1 MFQNYNYYPPQT
13 NQVSQQAYTT
23 TPQYLRSVP
32 PQGLRG
38 RPVSSLDE
46 VRATSIDFDGSIFYF
61 PDIAN
66 RRIYTK
72 QINMDGTANLLMYE
86 LKEIPREKEYEQMPS
101 IEQFVTKDEFERV
114 LADLR
119 QSLAG
124 QNIPVVAEKTK
135 NEILTF

>member
-1 MFQNYNYYPPQT
+1 MYQNYNYYPPQT
-13 NQVSQQAYTT
+13 NQVSQQTYGTA
-23 TPQYLRSVP
+23 QSYLRQVP

-86 LKEIPREKEYEQMPS
+86 LKEIPREKEEQIPS
-101 IEQFVTKDEFERV
+101 MEQFVTKDEFERV
-114 LADLR
+114 LAELR
-119 QSLAG
+119 QSLTG
-124 QNIPVVAEKTK
+124 QNIPVVAEKQKT
-135 NEILTF
+135 EILAF